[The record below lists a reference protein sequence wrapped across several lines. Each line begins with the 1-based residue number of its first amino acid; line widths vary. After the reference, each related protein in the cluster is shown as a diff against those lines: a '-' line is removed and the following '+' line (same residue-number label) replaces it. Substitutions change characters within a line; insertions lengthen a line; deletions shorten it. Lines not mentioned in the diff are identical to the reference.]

1 VRGAFAIPGE
11 PRGKQRARSTRRGIT
26 YTPKET
32 VYYENLVKQIFR
44 GAFPD
49 LAPTDRPVAME
60 FTVVLAIPKSA
71 SKKNRQLM
79 IDGKIRP
86 TKVPDWDNFGKIVSD
101 ALNEILYHDDRQVVD
116 GSVHKWYGEVPGINV
131 TFEVLE

>member
-1 VRGAFAIPGE
+1 MRYSFAIPGA
-11 PRGKQRARSTRRGIT
+11 PRGKQRAKTGKGFA

-32 VYYENLVKQIFR
+32 VYYENLVKAMFR

-49 LAPTDRPVAME
+49 WVPTDKAVAME
-60 FTVVLAIPKSA
+60 FTAVVSIPMSA

-79 IDGKIRP
+79 IEGKIRP

-101 ALNEILYHDDRQVVD
+101 ALNQILYHDDRQVVD
-116 GSVHKWYGEVPGINV
+116 GHVKKFYGEVPGMNV
-131 TFEVLE
+131 SFEVLE